1 MSSPKVIVFGP
12 TGNIGSVAT
21 VTASSLGAQVSLAM
35 RDPGKPIPGLTPEA
49 EKIGNYTRVQADLT
63 QPSTVSAAVKQSGAT
78 RAFIYAARGSPDHM
92 KGTITALK
100 DAGVEYVVFLS
111 SFTVTDPAA
120 NVPKEE
126 LIGFMHAQ
134 IEVNL
139 EQIYGEGKYCAIRP
153 GGFATNSMQWK
164 QGIVSGK
171 LKMHGM
177 EFKMDCITPGD
188 MGRVSGKILVEGT
201 DRHAVYLY
209 GPQNIPCKDFA
220 TRIAKV
226 LGKELQIDEQTEEE
240 AVEEMTN
247 HGFPPPIIK
256 YMVRARVG
264 EGLPRPFYQEGVEN
278 VKKYTG
284 KPAMTLEEW
293 VADNKQLFV

>member
-1 MSSPKVIVFGP
+1 MASPKVIVFGP
-12 TGNIGSVAT
+12 TGNIASVASI
-21 VTASSLGAQVSLAM
+21 TAQSLGTQVFLAM
-35 RDPGKPIPGLTPEA
+35 RDPSKQIPGLTAEA
-49 EKIGNYTRVQADLT
+49 EKAGNYSRVQADLT

-92 KGTITALK
+92 RATITALK
-100 DAGVEYVVFLS
+100 EAGVEYVVFLS

-120 NVPKEE
+120 NVPQEE

-134 IEVNL
+134 VEVNL
-139 EQIYGEGKYCAIRP
+139 EQIYGKGKYCAIRP

-164 QGIVSGK
+164 QGIASGE

-177 EFKMDCITPGD
+177 AFKMDCITPGD
-188 MGRVSGKILVEGT
+188 MGRVSGKVLVEGT
-201 DRHAVYLY
+201 EDHAVYLY
-209 GPQNIPCKDFA
+209 GPQNIPCKEVA

-226 LGKELQIDEQTEEE
+226 LGKDLQIGEQTDEE

-247 HGFPPPIIK
+247 YGYPPPIVK
-256 YMVRARVG
+256 YMVKARVG

-278 VKKYTG
+278 VRKYTG
-284 KPAMTLEEW
+284 RSAMTLEEW
-293 VADNKQLFV
+293 VADNRQLFV